1 VLAVVIVVGAS
12 IAMER
17 GATSLGVRFGLTSI
31 VLGGVVLAVATSLPN
46 AVGAVYLAVRG
57 RGSATL
63 AEAMNSN
70 TLNVIVGLF
79 IPAVILG
86 ASKSSGP
93 DLMVALW
100 YGGLTLVTLG
110 LALRGGGLD
119 RRAGG
124 LIVGLYV
131 AFVIL
136 TTVS

>member
-1 VLAVVIVVGAS
+1 
-12 IAMER
+12 
-17 GATSLGVRFGLTSI
+17 VRFGLTSI
-31 VLGGVVLAVATSLPN
+31 VLGGVVLAAATSLPN
-46 AVGAVYLAVRG
+46 AVAAVYLAVRG

-79 IPAVILG
+79 LPAVILG

-124 LIVGLYV
+124 PIVGLYV

-136 TTVS
+136 ITVS